1 MGVWKKKIQ
10 PNPKPTAAAQH
21 WVCVTALLVLLT
33 EHKPHLNLQD
43 MKHSWEFLWL
53 NGVKNSLVLPGTSC
67 VCQGWRSQGKKKK
80 PLLLGTAL
88 PVCSAALV
96 FGAEED
102 EGMKQPEGF
111 LFHKII
117 SRPNTNSISS
127 SKKPPGEPGAG

>member
-53 NGVKNSLVLPGTSC
+53 NGVKNSLVLPGTSY
-67 VCQGWRSQGKKKK
+67 VCQGWRSQGKKKNLYCMGQLFQSVQ
-80 PLLLGTAL
+80 LLLFLGQRR
-88 PVCSAALV
+88 
-96 FGAEED
+96 
-102 EGMKQPEGF
+102 MKG
-111 LFHKII
+111 
-117 SRPNTNSISS
+117 
-127 SKKPPGEPGAG
+127 

>member
-1 MGVWKKKIQ
+1 MSVRGG
-10 PNPKPTAAAQH
+10 
-21 WVCVTALLVLLT
+21 
-33 EHKPHLNLQD
+33 E
-43 MKHSWEFLWL
+43 
-53 NGVKNSLVLPGTSC
+53 VKE
-67 VCQGWRSQGKKKK
+67 KKK
-80 PLLLGTAL
+80 PLLHGTAL